1 MAIVIDILLL
11 ALCGFLVIY
20 PFFIKSTDETKRTAS
35 LKEKLLRD
43 KEAIFKTLSEI
54 EFDYHMGKIARE
66 DYEELKSR
74 YVKEASLVIKAY
86 NELLKDKKQS
96 NLEDKTQVERDIEK
110 EIEEELK
117 RLRNKKRRG

>member
-35 LKEKLLRD
+35 LKEKLQRD

-54 EFDYHMGKIARE
+54 EFDYHMGKIAKE

-74 YVKEASLVIKAY
+74 YAKEASLILKAY
-86 NELLKDKKQS
+86 NELLRDKKQS